1 MRKGSF
7 IACMMLCF
15 AMLIMPSAF
24 AASAS
29 VGQEN
34 TTQHASEVMEQ
45 FQEDV
50 VIAPERAISTNRK
63 HQILFFMGAALL
75 LLILLAAGFGI
86 AMGIFDKDVFVWHV
100 LSAGLA
106 TTLAIAHGIVAFVW
120 FYPS

>member
-1 MRKGSF
+1 MF
-7 IACMMLCF
+7 CF
-15 AMLIMPSAF
+15 AMVAMPSAF
-24 AASAS
+24 AANSSAAY
-29 VGQEN
+29 EN
-34 TTQHASEVMEQ
+34 TAQHASEVMEQ

-50 VIAPERAISTNRK
+50 VTAPERAISTNRK

-75 LLILLAAGFGI
+75 ILILFAAGFGI